1 MANNTSD
8 VKTNVKRKNYRGLAG
23 VILIRV
29 IPVLVV
35 IVFLVFTMLYVNI
48 KKSYSNQIVKRMNT
62 EASSVCNKVE
72 VWSNEAMAVLNAVAE
87 QIGHGYL
94 GDSQNM
100 VEYMK
105 EVKETIISG
114 SNGIYVVYD
123 DGTTISYDGEESF
136 PEYAE
141 EDWYKFGRTCDKAAF
156 DESSYY
162 TQDGIN
168 EYTATCAKNI
178 KDKDGNVIGIV
189 ATDLRFSTIR
199 DMVDTMSKDL
209 NASFLLIDTKGG
221 MVIAASEGDYEGV
234 MQDDIKDP
242 FLKNLHDGYE
252 ENVKH
257 KTINTIRGKYVIT
270 TSSVNGTEWIL
281 ILYEDYET
289 AYGPM
294 ISVVMLLNFTA
305 LIVFL
310 AIALLVSR
318 AVSKPMKQLRRTT
331 NDIVKISKGDLTL
344 NFSKEH
350 KGPDNEITD
359 INASLHDYIETMNL
373 IITEVNDTSDSLQR
387 HAQDFDELAT
397 GMNESTTTEKN
408 SLEDLSAEMHNINES
423 IQKLSEESEKLSK
436 IAEETATSSSEAKVH
451 MDTVQTD
458 SEETADN
465 LNQVTERMHIAQKSM
480 DELVSHVSNVENS
493 AEKISSITSVIK
505 DIASQTNLLSLNASI
520 EAARAGEAGRGFAV
534 VADEIKQLAE
544 TSNENAGMIENL
556 VSNISDLMSKTGSA
570 TRKSADDIAN
580 GVQILEKIVG
590 AYGQTV
596 VQVKATGEQI
606 NKMLANAKEV
616 DEISGRMAEATA
628 VQAKGTETIL
638 ASTLEIE
645 QMVEEAQQQSIN
657 LKEGAGNL
665 SRLSDDLQEKMDF
678 FKVR

>member
-1 MANNTSD
+1 
-8 VKTNVKRKNYRGLAG
+8 
-23 VILIRV
+23 
-29 IPVLVV
+29 
-35 IVFLVFTMLYVNI
+35 
-48 KKSYSNQIVKRMNT
+48 
-62 EASSVCNKVE
+62 
-72 VWSNEAMAVLNAVAE
+72 
-87 QIGHGYL
+87 
-94 GDSQNM
+94 
-100 VEYMK
+100 
-105 EVKETIISG
+105 
-114 SNGIYVVYD
+114 
-123 DGTTISYDGEESF
+123 
-136 PEYAE
+136 
-141 EDWYKFGRTCDKAAF
+141 
-156 DESSYY
+156 
-162 TQDGIN
+162 
-168 EYTATCAKNI
+168 
-178 KDKDGNVIGIV
+178 
-189 ATDLRFSTIR
+189 
-199 DMVDTMSKDL
+199 
-209 NASFLLIDTKGG
+209 
-221 MVIAASEGDYEGV
+221 
-234 MQDDIKDP
+234 
-242 FLKNLHDGYE
+242 
-252 ENVKH
+252 
-257 KTINTIRGKYVIT
+257 
-270 TSSVNGTEWIL
+270 
-281 ILYEDYET
+281 
-289 AYGPM
+289 M
-294 ISVVMLLNFTA
+294 ISVIMMLNITA
-305 LIVFL
+305 IIVFV
-310 AIALLVSR
+310 AIALLVAR
-318 AVSKPMKQLRRTT
+318 AVNKPMKQLRRTT

-344 NFSKEH
+344 NFSTAH

-359 INASLHDYIETMNL
+359 INSSLHDYIETMNS

-387 HAQDFDELAT
+387 HAQDFDELAA

-423 IQKLSEESEKLSK
+423 IQKLSEESDNLSK
-436 IAEETATSSSEAKVH
+436 IAEETATSSSEAKAH
-451 MDTVQTD
+451 MDTVQSD

-570 TRKSADDIAN
+570 TRKSADDIAD